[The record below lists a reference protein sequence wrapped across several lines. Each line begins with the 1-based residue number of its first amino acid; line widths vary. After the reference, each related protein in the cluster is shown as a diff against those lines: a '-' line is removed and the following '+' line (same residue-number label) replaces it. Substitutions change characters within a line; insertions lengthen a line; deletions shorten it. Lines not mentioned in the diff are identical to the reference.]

1 MQMRSLTVET
11 VFANGRRY
19 KEEYLLRHNDHWF
32 FMKAERED
40 DWLGGLRFFLNRV
53 LYQGRNDGV
62 SKRVYDRVIDSLD
75 LAIGVV
81 GEDAPL
87 GDLKANLEPKLRE
100 RIGRGQIGRSGD
112 IELVLSTLDFL
123 ERIGERNVVRYAIR
137 QMKSGQVDCLF
148 YRLIHGIRGV
158 GPKTASLFLRDI
170 YLLKEGELSDAFRRL
185 EDFQFLL
192 PVDVWVRRV
201 VSCLGLLEYPPEKQS
216 RGSSSLDRELRKV
229 LAERFGR
236 RAPLFD
242 AGAWYTGSHEMKKYL
257 YPGCGSGRR
266 RG

>member
-1 MQMRSLTVET
+1 MRSLTVET

-123 ERIGERNVVRYAIR
+123 ERIGERNIVRYAIR

-185 EDFQFLL
+185 WSL
-192 PVDVWVRRV
+192 VHRV
-201 VSCLGLLEYPPEKQS
+201 SRDEEISVSGMRLRQEEGMNSPENELHAVPS
-216 RGSSSLDRELRKV
+216 EIGTLSSM
-229 LAERFGR
+229 A
-236 RAPLFD
+236 
-242 AGAWYTGSHEMKKYL
+242 
-257 YPGCGSGRR
+257 
-266 RG
+266 